1 MHLKIFKYVFINV
14 LLICFTNI
22 SYAQTYPVYKNS
34 SAIAVL
40 DQDALFSESEW
51 GKEVLKN
58 VEKKVSKLSDEN
70 RSIETALELEESELT
85 KIRKTISKIEFDVLA
100 IKFDEKV
107 KKIRLEQADKQRKIN
122 IFLNENRKLFFKLA
136 IYNFNRFIYPREKLE
151 WIIVDNGE
159 ENLCDILPID
169 NRIRYIKLDH
179 SKQYSVAYMRNRC
192 ISESKHDIICYM
204 DDDDIYRPESILSRV
219 KSLIKYKNNGI
230 ECVGCTQIGCFN
242 IINGHDDEEK
252 VIEVQHEEID
262 EDEYP
267 LGI

>member
-85 KIRKTISKIEFDVLA
+85 KVRKTISKIEFDVLA

-107 KKIRLEQADKQRKIN
+107 KKLDQNKQIN
-122 IFLNENRKLFFKLA
+122 N
-136 IYNFNRFIYPREKLE
+136 EKL
-151 WIIVDNGE
+151 I
-159 ENLCDILPID
+159 
-169 NRIRYIKLDH
+169 
-179 SKQYSVAYMRNRC
+179 
-192 ISESKHDIICYM
+192 
-204 DDDDIYRPESILSRV
+204 
-219 KSLIKYKNNGI
+219 
-230 ECVGCTQIGCFN
+230 FF
-242 IINGHDDEEK
+242 
-252 VIEVQHEEID
+252 
-262 EDEYP
+262 
-267 LGI
+267 

>member
-22 SYAQTYPVYKNS
+22 SYAQTYPVYNNS

-51 GKEVLKN
+51 GKKVLKN

-85 KIRKTISKIEFDVLA
+85 KVRKTISKIEFDVLA

-122 IFLNENRKLFFKLA
+122 IFLNENRKLFF
-136 IYNFNRFIYPREKLE
+136 
-151 WIIVDNGE
+151 
-159 ENLCDILPID
+159 ENVTPILLD
-169 NRIRYIKLDH
+169 YINEL
-179 SKQYSVAYMRNRC
+179 
-192 ISESKHDIICYM
+192 
-204 DDDDIYRPESILSRV
+204 
-219 KSLIKYKNNGI
+219 GI
-230 ECVGCTQIGCFN
+230 EVLLNKDTVALARLGSDITISA
-242 IINGHDDEEK
+242 INKINEQLK
-252 VIEVQHEEID
+252 N
-262 EDEYP
+262 
-267 LGI
+267 